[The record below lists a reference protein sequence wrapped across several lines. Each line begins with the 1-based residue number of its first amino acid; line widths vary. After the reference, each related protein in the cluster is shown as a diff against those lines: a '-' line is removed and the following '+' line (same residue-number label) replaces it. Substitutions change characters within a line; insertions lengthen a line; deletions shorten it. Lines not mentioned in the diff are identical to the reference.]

1 MYKNPSLIIFDEATN
16 SLDFDTESSLLED
29 LTKLK
34 GVATLLFIS
43 HNKNSLR
50 ICNKI
55 FDINKMQ
62 YIKDE

>member
-16 SLDFDTESSLLED
+16 SLDFDTESSLLKD

-43 HNKNSLR
+43 
-50 ICNKI
+50 
-55 FDINKMQ
+55 
-62 YIKDE
+62 